1 MDFLDPNKKR
11 SNKIKLYVG
20 YILVAIAIS
29 MSALVLLF
37 ANSGYRLDTE
47 GNVTQNGLLFVN
59 SHPDGATAYI
69 EGIYNKYKTQGKTD
83 TKFDLR
89 EGRYR
94 VTINMDR
101 YRSWQKELSV
111 DGGSVERLAY
121 PFLFPEKLE
130 TKKLKEYP
138 AETHIVSSS
147 PDRKW
152 IIVQYPND
160 ISKFDVFDTSNLEKP
175 NSGFVIPKNIL
186 TTGESQNLE
195 MIEWSTDNS
204 NVLMKHTYDNQ
215 VEFIIVNKDN
225 PESSINVNTLTG
237 QKPYAVTLKDRK
249 IDQLLLHMSPD
260 GLLQQFDIKT
270 KIFVPLV
277 SKALAFKSHGDDM
290 LVYVAPI
297 ENNQK
302 QVEAHMKT
310 KDKDYVLRKLS
321 ADSNYLV
328 DVAKFSDA
336 WYVVVGASKDNSVYV
351 YKDPLV
357 ILSSDKPKAIIFGRT
372 LRINNPQHVSF
383 SANTRIIAV
392 QSGQNF
398 AVYDAETDRQTKYEV
413 HDKFDTDRP
422 AEWMDGHRLISS
434 TNKTALVFDFDGLN
448 QQKLMSVDSNTDL
461 MFDRDYKT
469 AFSFA
474 SADNNGKF
482 NLNQTSL
489 QVKN

>member
-37 ANSGYRLDTE
+37 ANSGYRLDNE
-47 GNVTQNGLLFVN
+47 GNVTQNGLLFVS
-59 SHPDGATAYI
+59 SHPDGAMAYI
-69 EGIYNKYKTQGKTD
+69 EGIYNKYKTQAKTD

-94 VTINMDR
+94 VTINIDG

-121 PFLFPEKLE
+121 PFLFPEKLK
-130 TKKLKEYP
+130 TKDLKEYS
-138 AETHIVSSS
+138 ADAHVVSSS

-152 IIVQYPND
+152 IIVQDPGD
-160 ISKFDVFDTSNLEKP
+160 ITKFDVFDTSNTEKQ
-175 NSGFVIPKNIL
+175 NSSFAIPS
-186 TTGESQNLE
+186 TTLATGTNQNLE
-195 MIEWSTDNS
+195 VVEWSTDNS
-204 NVLMKHTYDNQ
+204 NILMKHTFDSQ
-215 VEFIIVNKDN
+215 VEYIIVNKDN

-249 IDQLLLHMSPD
+249 IDQLLLHMAPG

-270 KIFVPLV
+270 KVFVPLV
-277 SKALAFKSHGDDM
+277 TKTLAYKSHGDDM

-297 ENNQK
+297 DNNQK
-302 QVEAHMKT
+302 QVEAHIKT

-336 WYVVVGASKDNSVYV
+336 WYVAVGATKDNSVYV
-351 YKDPLV
+351 YKNPLV
-357 ILSSDKPKAIIFGRT
+357 VLSSNKPKAIIFGRT

-392 QSGQNF
+392 QSGQSF
-398 AVYDAETDRQTKYEV
+398 AVYDAETDRQSKYQIK
-413 HDKFDTDRP
+413 DKFDTDKP
-422 AEWMDGHRLISS
+422 AEWMDGHRLVSS

-448 QQKLMSVDSNTDL
+448 QQKLMSINPNTNL
-461 MFDRDYKT
+461 MFDRDYEN

-474 SADNNGKF
+474 GDSNNGKF
-482 NLNQTSL
+482 HFSQTSL